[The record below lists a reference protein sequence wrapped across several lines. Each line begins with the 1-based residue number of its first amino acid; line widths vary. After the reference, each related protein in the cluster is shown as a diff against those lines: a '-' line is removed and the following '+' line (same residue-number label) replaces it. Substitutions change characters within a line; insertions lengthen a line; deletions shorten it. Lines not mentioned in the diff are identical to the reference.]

1 MAKNYRILVFGKKNC
16 AKCKQLNQRID
27 DLLAEPDWAEFEKCY
42 YELGSVEGLVAFCKA
57 ECINPQRVP
66 AFVVTRFNE
75 STGAYD
81 FVPNPA
87 PGAADPVCK
96 TAKLYQH
103 LGLQTDYTEAGK
115 GVIPP
120 KMIEAVLQQARM

>member
-1 MAKNYRILVFGKKNC
+1 MAKHYRIVVFGKKDC

-27 DLLAEPDWAEFEKCY
+27 DLLAEPEWAEFEKCY

-57 ECINPQRVP
+57 ECINPQRIP
-66 AFVVTRFNE
+66 AFVITRFNE

-96 TAKLYQH
+96 TS
-103 LGLQTDYTEAGK
+103 
-115 GVIPP
+115 
-120 KMIEAVLQQARM
+120 